1 MTYGISPVIP
11 LQKNDVD
18 GFYSLT
24 KTLNQN
30 VQQNIKNLFLTS
42 PGERVM
48 ITEFGVGLRSYLFES
63 NSFELQSQL
72 KSKIKNQIKTYM
84 PYIRI
89 DNIEFVDQE
98 DKLVGIRFFYS
109 VPEVNFSNLFEV
121 MEPIT

>member
-109 VPEVNFSNLFEV
+109 VPEVNFSSLFEV